1 MDTSWT
7 KVIGHCKQ
15 QPYFINALNYYDSLV
30 QNGTVCFPPRNLI
43 FNAFKLT
50 SFDKIKV
57 VILGQDPYHNY
68 NEAMGLS
75 FSVPP
80 GVKVP
85 PSLVNIYKE
94 LATDIPGFVIPNHG
108 DLTYWAEQGVL
119 LLNNVL
125 TVSLNSPNSHAN
137 QGWEQFTDEVI
148 RCINEKAQN
157 VVYILWG
164 SKAQSKGKSIDR
176 SANLVIEA
184 PHPSPLSAYRGF
196 FGGRYFSRTNEYL
209 AAHGKE
215 PIDWQV

>member
-7 KVIGHCKQ
+7 KAIGYCKDE
-15 QPYFINALNYYDSLV
+15 PYFKNALNYYDSLV
-30 QNGTVCFPPRNLI
+30 SNGIVCFPPRELI

-50 SFDKIKV
+50 AFDNIKV

-75 FSVPP
+75 FSVPM
-80 GVKVP
+80 GIKVP

-94 LATDIPGFVIPNHG
+94 LEQDIPGFVIPQHG
-108 DLTYWAEQGVL
+108 DLTKWAQQGVL

-125 TVSLNSPNSHAN
+125 TVSLNQPNSHAN
-137 QGWEQFTDEVI
+137 QGWEQFTDAVI
-148 RCINEKAQN
+148 CAINSRLQN

-176 SANLVIEA
+176 ANNFVIEA

-196 FGGRYFSRTNEYL
+196 FGGKYFSRANEYL
-209 AAHGKE
+209 IAHGKS